1 MTVRIELGESSYD
14 VVLEPGCL
22 SHAGEL
28 LDLDRKV
35 LVVTD
40 AGVPEE
46 YAEKV
51 AAQCKE
57 RISTDRSSSKPI
69 CRSTDVGS
77 EFQDAA

>member
-35 LVVTD
+35 LVVKGSDILGKYVAKQTARPGLTEEMLAQ
-40 AGVPEE
+40 AGFL
-46 YAEKV
+46 
-51 AAQCKE
+51 
-57 RISTDRSSSKPI
+57 
-69 CRSTDVGS
+69 G
-77 EFQDAA
+77 